1 MKKIKVY
8 LIERRCLSLKW
19 DLDALLQQI
28 DIKDKFILIDN
39 QLINKDHIINITIL

>member
-1 MKKIKVY
+1 MKKIKVH
-8 LIERRCLSLKW
+8 LTDGSCIPFQW
-19 DLDALLQQI
+19 DLDALLQQL